1 MTTRLHDVLILLDIS
16 RAAYRRIMINFGWSA
31 LYNLV
36 AVLLAAGAFVKA
48 GDQIRIKPQWA
59 GLGEL
64 VSVLP
69 VVLIAFQMRWRDY
82 GVPYRPIESDYQKAE
97 APKRE
102 RKVRSRLSGSS
113 SASETAGCCD
123 ISAPR
128 LAKIDAVTR

>member
-1 MTTRLHDVLILLDIS
+1 
-16 RAAYRRIMINFGWSA
+16 MINFGWSA
-31 LYNLV
+31 LYNLL

-113 SASETAGCCD
+113 TSETAGCCD

>member
-48 GDQIRIKPQWA
+48 GDKVRIKPQWA

-69 VVLIAFQMRWRDY
+69 VVLIAFQMRWRNY
-82 GVPYRPIESDYQKAE
+82 GSPYRLIENDYQKVE

-102 RKVRSRLSGSS
+102 RKVRARLSGSS
-113 SASETAGCCD
+113 TSETAGCCEM
-123 ISAPR
+123 SAAT